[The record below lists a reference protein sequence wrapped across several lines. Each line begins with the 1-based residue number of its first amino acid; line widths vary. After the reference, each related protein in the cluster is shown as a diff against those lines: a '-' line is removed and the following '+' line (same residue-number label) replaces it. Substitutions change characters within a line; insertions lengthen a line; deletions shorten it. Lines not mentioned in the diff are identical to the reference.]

1 MKAETRIVDASAA
14 DVPVILEL
22 IRALAEYE
30 KLSDQV
36 TATEEKLR
44 ATLFGPHP
52 AAEVLLGY
60 VAEECA
66 GFALFFQIYST
77 FLARPGI
84 FLEDVFVKPDFRG
97 RGVGRAL
104 LTHVGKIA
112 KDRGCGRFEWEVLD
126 WNSPAIGFYKSLGA
140 VPMDEWTKY
149 RIAGEALDK
158 FGD

>member
-1 MKAETRIVDASAA
+1 MKTETRIVAATAA

-22 IRALAEYE
+22 IRGLAEYE
-30 KLSDQV
+30 KLSDHV

-52 AAEVLLGY
+52 AAEVLLSY
-60 VAEECA
+60 VGEECV
-66 GFALFFQIYST
+66 GFALFFQNYST
-77 FLARPGI
+77 FLAKPGI
-84 FLEDVFVKPDFRG
+84 FLEDLFVKPAFRG

-104 LTHVGKIA
+104 LTRVGKIA
-112 KDRGCGRFEWEVLD
+112 KERGCGRFEWEVLD
-126 WNSPAIGFYKSLGA
+126 WNAPAIGFYKSLGA

-149 RIAGEALDK
+149 RVTGETLDT